1 MGVCQIKLYLAG
13 HGHTL
18 QDDPAFAKR
27 MQKMNANFLVS
38 FAYPE
43 NARMKWVKQS
53 NDKEKKNASSKR

>member
-1 MGVCQIKLYLAG
+1 MILFLAG

-18 QDDPAFAKR
+18 QADPAFAKR

-43 NARMKWVKQS
+43 NARMQWVKKS
-53 NDKEKKNASSKR
+53 NDKQEKKHASGKR